1 MRTRHSC
8 LATSGIRA
16 PRCRPTHEASTSIKS
31 GMFPS
36 RVRSANRARFDD
48 VPPAKRCAA
57 MRDQILWHPH
67 DRQEIDALLQLADA
81 RLQSCNLQVTQ

>member
-1 MRTRHSC
+1 
-8 LATSGIRA
+8 
-16 PRCRPTHEASTSIKS
+16 
-31 GMFPS
+31 
-36 RVRSANRARFDD
+36 
-48 VPPAKRCAA
+48 